1 MKRLT
6 RIAVGAGA
14 VLGFSAFVA
23 PATSGADGPI
33 GPTFGFGA
41 NHAVFVQTDN
51 LSGNQVVAYDR
62 AADGTLALAGT
73 YETGGLGGQLLGSE
87 VDHTASQGSL
97 TYDPRNALLYAVNAG
112 SNTVSVFSVGGDDL
126 SSARSSAPAASS
138 RSAWPSTATS
148 STSSTP

>member
-1 MKRLT
+1 M
-6 RIAVGAGA
+6 GAGA
-14 VLGFSAFVA
+14 VLGFSAFAA
-23 PATSGADGPI
+23 PATAGADGPI
-33 GPTFGFGA
+33 GPSFGSGA

-126 SSARSSAPAASS
+126 SLRQVIGSGGVFPVSVAVHGNLV
-138 RSAWPSTATS
+138 
-148 STSSTP
+148 